1 MPPPHSAVSA
11 GECGARRLRGG
22 DTLGHAVHLVS
33 AHVWSSQSS
42 RLCWEVTRGE
52 DLIGAQSCH
61 PDLCFVLSRGEG
73 GSKKSS
79 EPPSPPAD
87 PITPSADRLSCRPDH
102 TLRGSPAKG
111 PTHSPPPPRDG
122 RPKSARVLSTCRL
135 SARLPL
141 SCDAHLAAGT
151 DGSSTSFSAS
161 ATGGDQSWARIAGG
175 RACPEPG
182 RQGAPHVAPGAS
194 TSTDAPGKAPR
205 AAALSGSQS
214 EGLDVAPPNT
224 TNCGDCRLRF
234 SARRC
239 ATRRRRRQKSAIIAA
254 KKAKARNAPRSMSAL
269 HPQRG
274 VNSNLPVSSGAAFE
288 NAYQLLRG
296 RISTVTRTHINSSL
310 DRRAHRIETSH
321 CRRRCFPWHLRH
333 HPLPSGGA
341 AFASRR
347 FS

>member
-1 MPPPHSAVSA
+1 MSETSGGGRTDAAATQCRLRRRMRCPSPSRRRHPGPRGAS
-11 GECGARRLRGG
+11 GLGARVEFAEQPPLLGG
-22 DTLGHAVHLVS
+22 HPRRRSDRSPEL
-33 AHVWSSQSS
+33 SSGFMFCFVE
-42 RLCWEVTRGE
+42 RRRGE
-52 DLIGAQSCH
+52 QEVQRTAI
-61 PDLCFVLSRGEG
+61 P
-73 GSKKSS
+73 
-79 EPPSPPAD
+79 
-87 PITPSADRLSCRPDH
+87 SCRPDH

-254 KKAKARNAPRSMSAL
+254 KQAKARNAPRSMSAL